1 MIVHSGQSIRH
12 RKSILQRQRFFP
24 IESNQFSVADPFSI
38 KSLFMPSFYIY
49 LGSYVS
55 FFSIKPSLFM
65 VSRGCENNSEFR
77 HKSGAFIVAN
87 CITFVYNLVKLKCL
101 HIQRKNVNLLRIA
114 NIHINEGDERI
125 DAFLIGKGATI

>member
-1 MIVHSGQSIRH
+1 
-12 RKSILQRQRFFP
+12 
-24 IESNQFSVADPFSI
+24 
-38 KSLFMPSFYIY
+38 
-49 LGSYVS
+49 
-55 FFSIKPSLFM
+55 M

-87 CITFVYNLVKLKCL
+87 CMTFVYNLVKLKCL